1 MDIAANCAILPQA
14 EAREHAMSQ
23 DNEPIFPRA
32 ITDQVRARWV
42 SFLLLGLALTL
53 MGVLAIA
60 LPVVSSLATSL
71 TVGLLLAVGG
81 VTHAVQAFWT
91 RDWQGFLWNLALGII
106 QIVGGALIYMQPF
119 AGAVAITMLVAVVLL
134 VQGATQSALAF
145 RVRPHD
151 GWGWLLLS
159 GLVAI
164 LVGVLLATH
173 LPAASLSTPG
183 IMVGIALIFSGMAYL
198 AIALAARR
206 IVKLMSAP

>member
-1 MDIAANCAILPQA
+1 
-14 EAREHAMSQ
+14 MSQ